1 MKTTIDIADPL
12 FRAARKEA
20 ARRGTTFRDLVESSL
35 RASLA
40 AASSA
45 SAPFRLR
52 RHPFGGQGVREGI
65 VEGDWPRVRAAIYEG
80 RGG

>member
-35 RASLA
+35 RAALS
-40 AASSA
+40 AASGSSA
-45 SAPFRLR
+45 QFRLR
-52 RHPFGGQGVREGI
+52 RHPFGGQGIRPGI
-65 VEGDWPRVRAAIYEG
+65 GEGDWAGVRAAIYEG